1 VEDIN
6 MRLQTLRSPEA
17 QRSPARL
24 KRVLIVDDNRD
35 AADALGAALS
45 FLGYDVHSVYD
56 GKAGLVEA
64 RFFKPDVAVW
74 DISMPGVDGYA
85 AARELRQSVSG
96 RSIMLVALT
105 ALSTPK
111 DVEDAMDAGF
121 DVHLRKPVD
130 FNALLEEIG
139 CA

>member
-1 VEDIN
+1 
-6 MRLQTLRSPEA
+6 MRLQTLSSPEPRRA
-17 QRSPARL
+17 PARL

-74 DISMPGVDGYA
+74 DISMPGVDGYS
-85 AARELRQSVSG
+85 AARELRQTLTG

-111 DVEDAMDAGF
+111 DVQDAFDAGF
-121 DVHLRKPVD
+121 DSHLKKPVD
-130 FNALLEEIG
+130 FGALLEEIG